1 MRTFLI
7 RLLVNAVAL
16 WVATLVVSGIK
27 LESDTTGGKILTLLI
42 VAAIF
47 GLVNAIIK
55 PVVKLFTLPLFVLTL
70 GLITFLVNAL
80 MLWLTGAISH
90 GTGLH
95 FSVEGFWAAFWGALV
110 ISVVS
115 WILNLLLPD

>member
-16 WVATLVVSGIK
+16 WIIE
-27 LESDTTGGKILTLLI
+27 LESDTTGGKIATLLI

-47 GLVNAIIK
+47 GLVNAVIK
-55 PVVKLFTLPLFVLTL
+55 PIVKLFTLPLFVLTL
-70 GLITFLVNAL
+70 GLIAFVINAL
-80 MLWLTGAISH
+80 MLWLTGAISA

-95 FSVEGFWAAFWGALV
+95 FSVEGFWSALLGSLV
-110 ISVVS
+110 ISLVS
-115 WILNLLLPD
+115 WILILLLPD

>member
-16 WVATLVVSGIK
+16 WIADVLVDGIK
-27 LESDTTGGKILTLLI
+27 LESDSTGGKIATLLI

-55 PVVKLFTLPLFVLTL
+55 PIVKLFSLPLFLLTL
-70 GLITFLVNAL
+70 GLITFVINAF
-80 MLWLTGAISH
+80 MLWLTGAISS

-95 FSVEGFWAAFWGALV
+95 FSVEGFWAALWGALV
-110 ISVVS
+110 VSVVS
-115 WILNLLLPD
+115 WVLNLLLPG

>member
-16 WVATLVVSGIK
+16 WTAEILVDGIELK
-27 LESDTTGGKILTLLI
+27 SDTLGGRIATLLI

-47 GLVNAIIK
+47 GLVNTIIK
-55 PVVKLFTLPLFVLTL
+55 PIVRLLTLPLFILTL
-70 GLITFLVNAL
+70 GLITFVVNAL
-80 MLWLTGAISH
+80 LLWLTGAISS

-95 FSVEGFWAAFWGALV
+95 FSVEGFWAAFWGAIV
-110 ISVVS
+110 VTVVS
-115 WILNLLLPD
+115 WILNLILPD

>member
-7 RLLVNAVAL
+7 RLLINAIAL
-16 WVATLVVSGIK
+16 WVATIVVSGID
-27 LESDTTGGKILTLLI
+27 LDADTTGGKIATLLI

-47 GLVNAIIK
+47 GLVNSLIK
-55 PVVKLFTLPLFVLTL
+55 PVVKLLSIPLFVITL
-70 GLITFLVNAL
+70 GLITFVINAL

-115 WILNLLLPD
+115 WFLDLLLPD

>member
-7 RLLVNAVAL
+7 RLLVNAAALGVA
-16 WVATLVVSGIK
+16 ALVVSGIR
-27 LESDTTGGKILTLLI
+27 LDSDTTGGKILTLFI

-55 PVVKLFTLPLFVLTL
+55 PVLQLFTLPLFVLTL
-70 GLITFLVNAL
+70 GLITLVVNAL

-95 FSVEGFWAAFWGALV
+95 FSVEGFWAAFLGALV
-110 ISVVS
+110 ISFVS
-115 WILNLLLPD
+115 WILNVLLPD